1 MNNVKYLIL
10 GAGPAGLTFA
20 RMLKDRGEN
29 SFLVLEKESEA
40 GGLCRS
46 TMVDGSPYDIGGG
59 HFLDVRRPKVN
70 ELLFRFLPQEEWN
83 LYERDSRIEFDGI
96 TIGHP
101 FEANIWQMP
110 LEKQVEYLESIAKAG
125 CNSAVP
131 MPEKFVEWI
140 TWKLGDKIARDY
152 MIPYNRKMFADEL
165 DELGT
170 YWLEKLPDVSFRE
183 TLLSCL
189 THKPYGTQP
198 GHAKF
203 YYPKE
208 YGYGEVWLRMADSI
222 KEHMIYGC
230 SVTGINFEEKTVTT
244 SEGAVYIGDK
254 IITTIPWTCFTHME
268 HIPAELKDEIKKLKS
283 SAIETRYVPQ
293 NLDTQA
299 QWIYYPEEKLP
310 YHRILVR
317 HNFCEGSKGYWTE
330 TRQERVALFDK
341 GDESYRYL
349 NEYAYPLNT
358 IDKPG
363 IMDRLLAF
371 AQKNE
376 VYGLGRWGEHNHYN
390 SDVTVERAMNLA
402 EKVLSDQ

>member
-1 MNNVKYLIL
+1 MQKVKYLIL
-10 GAGPAGLTFA
+10 GAGPSGLSFA
-20 RMLKDRGEN
+20 RTLKDRGED

-46 TMVDGSPYDIGGG
+46 SDVDGSPFDIGGG

-70 ELLFRFLPQEEWN
+70 ELLFRFLPENEWN
-83 LYERDSRIEFDGI
+83 LYERDSRIELDGM

-110 LEKQVEYLESIAKAG
+110 LENQVEYLESIAKAG
-125 CNSAVP
+125 CNSNVP

-140 TWKLGDKIARDY
+140 TWKLGEKIAQDY
-152 MIPYNRKMFADEL
+152 MIPYNKKMFADEL

-170 YWLEKLPDVSFRE
+170 YWLEKLPDVSFKE

-208 YGYGEVWLRMADSI
+208 YGYGEVWLRMAASI
-222 KEHMIYGC
+222 KEHMVYDC
-230 SVTGINFEEKTVTT
+230 SVISIDCETKTVVG
-244 SEGAVYIGDK
+244 SNGKQYQGEN
-254 IITTIPWTCFTHME
+254 IITTIPWNSFS
-268 HIPAELKDEIKKLKS
+268 EIKNMPSELVTDIAKLKS
-283 SAIETRYVPQ
+283 SAIETRYVPE
-293 NLDTQA
+293 NLNTEA

-317 HNFCEGSKGYWTE
+317 HNFCEGSKGYWME
-330 TRQERVALFDK
+330 TRQERTVLFENSDT
-341 GDESYRYL
+341 SYRYL

-358 IDKPG
+358 IDKPQ
-363 IMDRLLAF
+363 IMEQLLTF
-371 AQKNE
+371 ARSKQI
-376 VYGLGRWGEHNHYN
+376 YGLGRWGEHNHYN
-390 SDVTVERAMNLA
+390 SDVTVERAMVLA
-402 EKVLSDQ
+402 EQFL